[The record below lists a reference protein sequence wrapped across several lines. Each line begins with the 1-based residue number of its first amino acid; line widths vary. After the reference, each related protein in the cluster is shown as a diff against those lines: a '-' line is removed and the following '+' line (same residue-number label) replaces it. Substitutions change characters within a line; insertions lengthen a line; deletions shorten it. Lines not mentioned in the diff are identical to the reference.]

1 MDPQP
6 DAAKVRSQLERLRS
20 SAVFSRSARLCE
32 LLQFLVEETIDGRG
46 HTLKELVV
54 GEAIYG
60 HNAPYDPSIDSTVR
74 VEARRLRRK
83 LIEYYEGP
91 GYDAPFRIVLPGG
104 GYRPTF
110 EQNEHL
116 PACSQFG
123 SNCHDGVVDLAI
135 MPFRAL
141 SSSHLDGQFADGL
154 TDELIYLLDRAS
166 SLRLA
171 PRLAVF
177 QYTGGNYSLRE
188 AANTLNT
195 RAMLHGTLRALPT
208 HIRLSLEISDA
219 GGVLVWSERFDTAA
233 GNTPHDEEMLAEEIV
248 AHLPTWIMIPQSVPR
263 TRSRSQLDYHK
274 EA

>member
-1 MDPQP
+1 MNAQP
-6 DAAKVRSQLERLRS
+6 DAAVVRSQLESLRS

-32 LLQFLVEETIDGRG
+32 LLKFLVEETIDGRG

-60 HNAPYDPSIDSTVR
+60 RNAPYDPCIDSTVR

-83 LIEYYEGP
+83 LVEYYEGP

-104 GYRPTF
+104 GYRPIF
-110 EQNEHL
+110 EQNERL
-116 PACSQFG
+116 FTSSQFG
-123 SNCHDGVVDLAI
+123 SNCPDGIVDLAI

-141 SSSHLDGQFADGL
+141 SSSHLNGQFADGL

-177 QYTGGNYSLRE
+177 QYTGGNYNLRD

-208 HIRLSLEISDA
+208 RIRLSLEISDA
-219 GGVLVWSERFDTAA
+219 GGGLVWSERLDAA
-233 GNTPHDEEMLAEEIV
+233 MEDMALGEEALAETIV
-248 AHLPTWIMIPQSVPR
+248 AHLPGWITKPSSR
-263 TRSRSQLDYHK
+263 ASRSVSFLS
-274 EA
+274 

>member
-1 MDPQP
+1 MDTQP
-6 DAAKVRSQLERLRS
+6 DAAEVRSQLESLRT

-32 LLQFLVEETIDGRG
+32 LLEFLVEETIDGRG

-54 GEAIYG
+54 GEAIYAR
-60 HNAPYDPSIDSTVR
+60 NAPYDPCIDSTVR

-83 LIEYYEGP
+83 LVEYYEGP

-110 EQNEHL
+110 EQNEH
-116 PACSQFG
+116 PSASCHFG
-123 SNCHDGVVDLAI
+123 SNGHDGIVDLAI

-141 SSSHLDGQFADGL
+141 SSSRLDGQFADGL

-177 QYTGGNYSLRE
+177 QYTGGNYSLRD
-188 AANTLNT
+188 AAHALNT

-219 GGVLVWSERFDTAA
+219 GGGLVWSERLDAVVEDTTM
-233 GNTPHDEEMLAEEIV
+233 GEEVLAETII
-248 AHLPTWIMIPQSVPR
+248 AHLPGWITTPSR
-263 TRSRSQLDYHK
+263 RASRSASLLS
-274 EA
+274 